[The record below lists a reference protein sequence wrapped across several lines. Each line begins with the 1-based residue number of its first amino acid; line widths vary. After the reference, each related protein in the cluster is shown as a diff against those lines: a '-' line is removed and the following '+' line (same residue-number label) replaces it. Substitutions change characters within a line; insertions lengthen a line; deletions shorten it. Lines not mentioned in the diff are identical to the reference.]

1 MMGQSGLRWKPILF
15 FFVFAVLLAGLCQA
29 GTREVIRINGSGSAL
44 VLAKSLAEVYMKSHP
59 HVRIEVEKAL
69 GSSGA
74 IKALQAGALELVAS
88 SRRLKP
94 QETANGLVAHFYGKT
109 PLLIVTEKRIRKR
122 NITTAELEDIF
133 SGKIRRWPNGEAIR
147 VVLRPEA
154 DIDTT
159 ILRGLS
165 PGMNRAITM
174 AHARPGMIVAV
185 TDPDSNDIVAK
196 TPGAIGASGLTGVL
210 YAKGSLNAL
219 RLNGVKATPEK
230 LAKGE
235 YPLVKD
241 ILFVTKPGVSAHVR
255 EFLAFINS
263 PAGRAIAE
271 KTGVL
276 VIPAQKRF
284 K

>member
-1 MMGQSGLRWKPILF
+1 MGQYGLQWKPIVF
-15 FFVFAVLLAGLCQA
+15 FFVFVALLAGQSHVDA
-29 GTREVIRINGSGSAL
+29 KEVIRINGSGSAL
-44 VLAKSLAEVYMKSHP
+44 VVMKPLAEVYLKSHP
-59 HVRIEVEKAL
+59 HVRIEMGKAL

-74 IKALQAGALELVAS
+74 IKALQAGVLELVAS

-94 QETANGLVAHFYGKT
+94 QEAANGLVAHLYGKM
-109 PLLIVTEKRIRKR
+109 PLVIVTEKRVRKR
-122 NITTAELEDIF
+122 DITTAELEDIF

-165 PGMNRAITM
+165 PGMNRAITV

-196 TPGAIGASGLTGVL
+196 TPGAIGASGLSGVL
-210 YAKGSLNAL
+210 YSKGALNAL

-230 LAKGE
+230 LVKGE
-235 YPLVKD
+235 YPLAKD
-241 ILFVTKPGVSAHVR
+241 IIFVAKPDASAHVR
-255 EFLAFINS
+255 EFLDFINS
-263 PAGRAIAE
+263 PTGHAIAE

-276 VIPAQKRF
+276 VIPAQKGG